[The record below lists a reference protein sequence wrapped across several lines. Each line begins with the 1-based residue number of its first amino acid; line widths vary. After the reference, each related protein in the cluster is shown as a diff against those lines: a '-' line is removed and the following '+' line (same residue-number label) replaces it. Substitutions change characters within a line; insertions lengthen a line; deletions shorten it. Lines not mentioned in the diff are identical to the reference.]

1 MAIPRGVTP
10 TFILTF
16 DEDGLDLTTARNVY
30 VTFENGAVI
39 TKTGDALSVAARQ
52 IEVFLTQAD
61 TLALA
66 RGAVKI
72 QANWT
77 FDDETRA
84 ASDIVSYV
92 FGPQLLNR
100 VVE

>member
-16 DEDGLDLTTARNVY
+16 EDDGLDLTTAKNVY
-30 VTFENGAVI
+30 VTFDNGAVI
-39 TKTGDALSVAARQ
+39 TKTSDEISVAARQ
-52 IEVFLTQAD
+52 IEVYLTQAE
-61 TLALA
+61 TLALS

-72 QANWT
+72 QVNWT
-77 FDDETRA
+77 FDDGSRA
-84 ASDIVSYV
+84 ASDIVPYT

>member
-30 VTFENGAVI
+30 VTFDNGAII
-39 TKTGDALSVAARQ
+39 TKTGDALSVAAKQ
-52 IEVFLTQAD
+52 IEVYLSQAD

-77 FDDETRA
+77 FEDGSRA
-84 ASDIVSYV
+84 ASSIVTYA